1 MTLPIKVADEVVG
14 RAIPENLHAGIE
26 MYINDGIPLGGFLE
40 AVFSN
45 DRFEAFA
52 KADAFSAAAMPAIV
66 AWIYNYAPSDCHG
79 SPERVAAWLARNY
92 KQIAANETDED
103 HCECGRSLRI
113 K

>member
-45 DRFEAFA
+45 DHFEGRIQRSGDACNRGVDLQLCAERLPRFTRAG
-52 KADAFSAAAMPAIV
+52 
-66 AWIYNYAPSDCHG
+66 C
-79 SPERVAAWLARNY
+79 RVVGEKL
-92 KQIAANETDED
+92 
-103 HCECGRSLRI
+103 
-113 K
+113 